1 MGEKEEEHGN
11 LAKDIVNEVRKL
23 REVKAE
29 YRRVFLDPEGGKSVL
44 LDILQLCGVTREVYV
59 KGDVE
64 QSAYNEGARSV
75 ALAIL
80 DQLDMRGFEG
90 ILELEKRG
98 VELVKLGEDS

>member
-1 MGEKEEEHGN
+1 MDDNKEHGN

-23 REVKAE
+23 RETKVE
-29 YRRVFLDPEGGKSVL
+29 YRRVFLNPEGGKAVL
-44 LDILQLCGVTREVYV
+44 LDILQVCGVTREVYV

-64 QSAYNEGARSV
+64 QTAFNEGARSV

-90 ILELEKRG
+90 ILELEKSG
-98 VELVKLGEDS
+98 VALINLGEE